1 MKKYLLIILSSLF
14 FLPNIYACTYEI
26 KAELRKLASNVNFN
40 LDYDIV
46 NDEASFKLTITGVD
60 SELYVVDDD
69 NHRYD
74 GGQDIVIN
82 NIKGGTKA
90 KYRVRSVYYDF
101 CINKDLYVKSIST
114 PYYNRYYNDDLC
126 LKHKNSDLCYRWR
139 STDMSYDDLKKRIAI
154 LERETPVVPDEPDVK
169 KNSKFYIVYIVI
181 GSVVIFG
188 GSIVVIRRR
197 NIGF

>member
-26 KAELRKLASNVNFN
+26 KAELRNLASNVNFN

-60 SELYVVDDD
+60 SGLYVVDDD

-82 NIKGGTKA
+82 NIKGGAKI
-90 KYRVRSVYYDF
+90 KYRVRSVYYDA

-114 PYYNRYYNDDLC
+114 PYYNKYYNDDLC
-126 LKHKNSDLCYRWR
+126 LKHKDSDLCYRWR
-139 STDMSYDDLKKRIAI
+139 STDMSYDDFKKRIAI
-154 LERETPVVPDEPDVK
+154 LERETPVVPDEPDIK
-169 KNSKFYIVYIVI
+169 KSSKFSIVYIVI
-181 GSVVIFG
+181 GSAIIFG

>member
-26 KAELRKLASNVNFN
+26 KAELRNLASNVNFN

-46 NDEASFKLTITGVD
+46 NDEASFKLTITGVN
-60 SELYVVDDD
+60 SELYIVDDD
-69 NHRYD
+69 NHRYN

-90 KYRVRSVYYDF
+90 KYRVRSVYYDA

-139 STDMSYDDLKKRIAI
+139 STDMSYDDFKKRIAI
-154 LERETPVVPDEPDVK
+154 LERETPVVPDEPDIK
-169 KNSKFYIVYIVI
+169 KSSKFYIVYIVI
-181 GSVVIFG
+181 GSVIIFG

>member
-26 KAELRKLASNVNFN
+26 KAELRNLASNVNFN

-60 SELYVVDDD
+60 SGLYVVDDD

-82 NIKGGTKA
+82 NIKGGAKI
-90 KYRVRSVYYDF
+90 KYRVRSVYYDA

-114 PYYNRYYNDDLC
+114 PYYNKYYNNN
-126 LKHKNSDLCYRWR
+126 K
-139 STDMSYDDLKKRIAI
+139 
-154 LERETPVVPDEPDVK
+154 
-169 KNSKFYIVYIVI
+169 
-181 GSVVIFG
+181 
-188 GSIVVIRRR
+188 
-197 NIGF
+197 

>member
-1 MKKYLLIILSSLF
+1 M
-14 FLPNIYACTYEI
+14 
-26 KAELRKLASNVNFN
+26 
-40 LDYDIV
+40 DYDIV

-60 SELYVVDDD
+60 SGLYVVDDD

-82 NIKGGTKA
+82 NIKGGAKI
-90 KYRVRSVYYDF
+90 KYRVRSVYYDA

-114 PYYNRYYNDDLC
+114 PYYNKYYNDDLC

-139 STDMSYDDLKKRIAI
+139 STDMSYDDFKKRIAI

-169 KNSKFYIVYIVI
+169 KSSKFYIVYIVI
-181 GSVVIFG
+181 GSVIIFG
-188 GSIVVIRRR
+188 SSIVVIRRR

>member
-26 KAELRKLASNVNFN
+26 KAELRNLASNVNFN

-60 SELYVVDDD
+60 SGLYVVDDD

-82 NIKGGTKA
+82 NIKGGAKI
-90 KYRVRSVYYDF
+90 KYRVRSVYYDA

-114 PYYNRYYNDDLC
+114 PYYNKYYNDDLC
-126 LKHKNSDLCYRWR
+126 LKHKDSDLCYRWR
-139 STDMSYDDLKKRIAI
+139 STDMSYDDFKKRIAI
-154 LERETPVVPDEPDVK
+154 LERETPVVPDEPDIK
-169 KNSKFYIVYIVI
+169 KSSKFYIVYIVI
-181 GSVVIFG
+181 GSAIIFG

>member
-26 KAELRKLASNVNFN
+26 KAELRNLASNVNFN

-60 SELYVVDDD
+60 SGLYVVDDD

-82 NIKGGTKA
+82 DIKGGTKT
-90 KYRVRSVYYDF
+90 KYRVRSVYYDA

-126 LKHKNSDLCYRWR
+126 LKHKNSDLCYRWC
-139 STDMSYDDLKKRIAI
+139 STDMSYDDFKKRIAI

-169 KNSKFYIVYIVI
+169 KSSKFYIVYIVI
-181 GSVVIFG
+181 GSAIIFG